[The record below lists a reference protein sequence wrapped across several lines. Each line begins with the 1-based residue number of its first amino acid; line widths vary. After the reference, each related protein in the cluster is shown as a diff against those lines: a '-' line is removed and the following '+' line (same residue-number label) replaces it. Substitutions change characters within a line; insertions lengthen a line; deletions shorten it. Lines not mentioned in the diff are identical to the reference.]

1 MTTVANNMD
10 QAGLAKAAAVRARAR
25 RFRLKKTM
33 NSTFVTAF
41 VAALLAIFLLPF
53 LYMIF
58 SSLKTHAQMTAIE
71 TPIWPAAS
79 PTFTFTGQNTKT
91 YTFKVDKDGQHY
103 EFTIDMNKY
112 IGNEM
117 NIYYVPLP
125 NGKTRELAVVQGYVK
140 YAVFLDPANPAA
152 DPVVYSGTTYWKS
165 LRRPWHLA
173 PTWSN
178 FPHTW
183 QQANFPR
190 LLWNTFFYA
199 FSTTIGVLFSCILV
213 AFGFSRF
220 RFPGRDLLFVVL
232 ISTIFLPG
240 TVTVIPTFTFFFK
253 IGWVGTWLPLIIPA
267 FFANAYDTFLLRQF
281 FMTLPRELDEAAMID
296 GASPLRVLWSVI
308 IPQSYAAIVAVTI
321 FHIVWAWNDYFNPL
335 IYLSTKQ
342 NLQPISVA
350 LARFNYQY
358 GSDPQYIQAG
368 ALMTITIPLILF
380 VAAQRFFVQGIVI
393 TGVEK

>member
-1 MTTVANNMD
+1 MTTVANNID
-10 QAGLAKAAAVRARAR
+10 QTALASAAMSARAR
-25 RFRLKKTM
+25 KHRLMRTM
-33 NSTFVTAF
+33 NSSFVTAF
-41 VAALLAIFLLPF
+41 AAALLAIFLLPF

-58 SSLKTHAQMTAIE
+58 SSLKTHAQMTAVNA
-71 TPIWPAAS
+71 PLYPAAP
-79 PTFTFTGQNTKT
+79 PTFNFTGQNSKT
-91 YTFKVDKDGQHY
+91 YTFQVDKDGQHY
-103 EFTIDMNKY
+103 EFTLDMKKY
-112 IGNEM
+112 VGKTLD
-117 NIYYVPLP
+117 IYYVPLP
-125 NGKTRELAVVQGYVK
+125 NGTTRQLALVQGYTK
-140 YAVFLDPANPAA
+140 YAVFLDPKNPAA
-152 DPVVYSGTTYWKS
+152 DPIVYSGTTYWKS
-165 LRRPWHLA
+165 LKRPWYLA

-178 FPHTW
+178 YPHTW
-183 QQANFPR
+183 KQANFPR

-199 FSTTIGVLFSCILV
+199 FSTTIGVLISCILV

-220 RFPGRDLLFVVL
+220 RFPGRDFWFVVL

-253 IGWVGTWLPLIIPA
+253 IGWVGTWLPLIVPS

-281 FMTLPRELDEAAMID
+281 FMTLPRELDESAMID

-335 IYLSTKQ
+335 IYLSTHQ
-342 NLQPISVA
+342 EMQPISVA

-368 ALMTITIPLILF
+368 ALMTILIPLILF
-380 VAAQRFFVQGIVI
+380 VVAQRFFVQGIVI